1 VPKVR
6 VYELAREFDLPNKEI
21 LDKLTQAGIIVR
33 SHSSSVDEE
42 EARAALKAVVEKKTK
57 AEGPGSPSKKA
68 IKPVLQPEAK
78 KKAERAKAK
87 VSPEKSQRAPAA
99 AGVTLTPVKPAA
111 PAAKE
116 LPAKEASRRPS
127 EADRAKAPS
136 PTPTPAPPSV
146 KPASP
151 VAPKAAAVG
160 KVVELR
166 PREEEK
172 AAKIPSAPSAIRISE
187 SITVKELSDLFER
200 NPSEV
205 IKKLMKMGIMAAI
218 NQTIDTE
225 VAKTIGSRF
234 GYTVEVV
241 PLETGAGVR
250 AGEEAAQLM
259 PRAPVVTIMGHVDH
273 GKTSLLDAIRH
284 TNVIASEY
292 GEITQHIGAYEVEL
306 EKGRVVFL
314 DTPGHEAFT
323 AMRARGTQVTDIVVL
338 VVAADDGV
346 MPQTVEAI
354 NHAKDAGV
362 PILVAVN
369 KIDKASGDPGRVRQ
383 QLSDYGLMPEEWG
396 GQTIYVEIS
405 AKKRIGIENLLEM
418 LILQA
423 EILELKANPQAQT
436 KGTII
441 EARLDRGRGPVA
453 TVLVQNGTLRT
464 GDSFLAGFHSGRVR
478 AMLNDK
484 GKRVDSAGPSTP
496 VEVFG
501 FSGVP
506 VAGETFLV
514 VPDEKKA
521 RMIALARMQKHRE
534 ESIAVQPRITLDDLY
549 RQIQEGAVKELRM
562 IIKGDVQG
570 SVEPLQDSL
579 ERISTAAVK
588 LKVIHSSVGAITESD
603 VALASA
609 SNAIIL
615 GFNVKPEV
623 KVQKMATQEG
633 VDIRLYHVIY
643 DAINEV
649 AAAMEGLLEP
659 KYVEKLM
666 GRAEV
671 RNLFSV
677 PRHGMIAGSYV
688 LEGKVV
694 RDAPTRIVRE
704 GKSVF
709 EGKIDSLRRF
719 KEDVKEVAAGY
730 ECGVG
735 VAGFSDLRVGDL
747 IETYELEKVAQK
759 L

>member
-57 AEGPGSPSKKA
+57 AKGPGSPSEKA

-99 AGVTLTPVKPAA
+99 AGVTPTPVKPAA

-136 PTPTPAPPSV
+136 PSPSPPSV
-146 KPASP
+146 KPAPP

-172 AAKIPSAPSAIRISE
+172 AAVIPSAPSAIRISE
-187 SITVKELSDLFER
+187 SITVKELSDLFEKT
-200 NPSEV
+200 PSEV
-205 IKKLMKMGIMAAI
+205 IKKLMEMGIMAAI

-241 PLETGAGVR
+241 PLETGVGVR
-250 AGEEAAQLM
+250 AEEEAAQLM

-306 EKGRVVFL
+306 ENGRVVFL

-441 EARLDRGRGPVA
+441 EARLDRRRGPVA

-496 VEVFG
+496 MEVFG

-579 ERISTAAVK
+579 ERISTTAVK

-643 DAINEV
+643 DAISEV
-649 AAAMEGLLEP
+649 AAAMEGLLDP

-677 PRHGMIAGSYV
+677 PRYGMIAGSYV

-747 IETYELEKVAQK
+747 IETYELERVAQK

>member
-1 VPKVR
+1 
-6 VYELAREFDLPNKEI
+6 
-21 LDKLTQAGIIVR
+21 
-33 SHSSSVDEE
+33 
-42 EARAALKAVVEKKTK
+42 
-57 AEGPGSPSKKA
+57 
-68 IKPVLQPEAK
+68 
-78 KKAERAKAK
+78 
-87 VSPEKSQRAPAA
+87 
-99 AGVTLTPVKPAA
+99 
-111 PAAKE
+111 
-116 LPAKEASRRPS
+116 
-127 EADRAKAPS
+127 
-136 PTPTPAPPSV
+136 
-146 KPASP
+146 
-151 VAPKAAAVG
+151 
-160 KVVELR
+160 
-166 PREEEK
+166 
-172 AAKIPSAPSAIRISE
+172 
-187 SITVKELSDLFER
+187 
-200 NPSEV
+200 
-205 IKKLMKMGIMAAI
+205 
-218 NQTIDTE
+218 
-225 VAKTIGSRF
+225 
-234 GYTVEVV
+234 
-241 PLETGAGVR
+241 
-250 AGEEAAQLM
+250 
-259 PRAPVVTIMGHVDH
+259 VTIMGHVDH

-306 EKGRVVFL
+306 ENGRVVFL

-346 MPQTVEAI
+346 MPQTVEAV

-441 EARLDRGRGPVA
+441 EARLDRRRGPVA

-534 ESIAVQPRITLDDLY
+534 ESIAVQPRVTLDDLH

-579 ERISTAAVK
+579 ERISTTAVK

-677 PRHGMIAGSYV
+677 PRYGMIAGSYV

-747 IETYELEKVAQK
+747 IETYELERVAQK